1 MLERISVPD
10 LPKTFPEIVAVY
22 LFGSALER
30 PEQARDGNLAVFVR
44 PPGKDLVSL
53 YLALYLR
60 LAEIFT
66 PLEVLFLNSASLPVC
81 FEAIKR
87 LFTARMRQAGP
98 TSRTLFPAASWIA
111 GTTRKPSGASY
122 SRR

>member
-1 MLERISVPD
+1 LLERISVPD
-10 LPKTFPEIVAVY
+10 LPKTFPEIAAVY
-22 LFGSALER
+22 LFGSALKR
-30 PEQARDGNLAVFVR
+30 PEQARDGDLAVFVR

-66 PLEVLFLNSASLPVC
+66 PLEVLFLNSAPFPVC

-98 TSRTLFPAASWIA
+98 ISRSLSLAAPWTA
-111 GTTRKPSGASY
+111 GTTRKPPGASY
-122 SRR
+122 SKR